1 MLSPG
6 GMTIRM
12 PFRPEIGSTVGC
24 ALDLVGTLLE
34 LRGTVRDTQANCE
47 PNHVDFVIGVEFGRP
62 CR

>member
-1 MLSPG
+1 
-6 GMTIRM
+6 M